1 MMRKILIAS
10 AALLFVSPA
19 FAQIDVK
26 TKVKDATQSRVE
38 SKVDDGIN
46 KGLDKAENA
55 IGGLFKKKKKNTDT
69 ERQKNVPSVNGS
81 DTIAVKKFQSFSKY
95 DFIPGDKI
103 LYFEDFSQDAIGELP
118 ALWTTNGGG
127 EVKTVSVAP
136 GHWFH
141 MNKVD
146 AVYCYTGKIAFPENF
161 IVEFDI
167 IPDVEGDADFG
178 YSLNLYQD
186 KNNTELADGIYP
198 GEKGLTV
205 SFEQGHWY
213 TKGYDNSFDVDGWL
227 QGESVT
233 NPVVSRQVNHVIL
246 WVQGRRLRI
255 YHRGAKVLDMPTNIH
270 AGTKFNRLRFS
281 GWSSY
286 GTPYVTN
293 IKVTTAATDTRSK
306 LITDGKLVSY
316 GIYFDVNKDSV
327 KPESFGTLSDI
338 SRTLNEYPSL
348 AIKIVGHTDGDGDDV
363 SNLDL
368 SKRRAASVKNVL
380 VSQFGIDGS
389 RIQSDGK
396 GETEPVA
403 PNTTS
408 ENKAKNRRVE
418 FIKL

>member
-1 MMRKILIAS
+1 
-10 AALLFVSPA
+10 
-19 FAQIDVK
+19 
-26 TKVKDATQSRVE
+26 
-38 SKVDDGIN
+38 
-46 KGLDKAENA
+46 
-55 IGGLFKKKKKNTDT
+55 
-69 ERQKNVPSVNGS
+69 
-81 DTIAVKKFQSFSKY
+81 
-95 DFIPGDKI
+95 
-103 LYFEDFSQDAIGELP
+103 
-118 ALWTTNGGG
+118 
-127 EVKTVSVAP
+127 
-136 GHWFH
+136 
-141 MNKVD
+141 
-146 AVYCYTGKIAFPENF
+146 
-161 IVEFDI
+161 
-167 IPDVEGDADFG
+167 
-178 YSLNLYQD
+178 
-186 KNNTELADGIYP
+186 LADGIYP

-348 AIKIVGHTDGDGDDV
+348 AIKIVGHTDGDGDDA